1 MLYRKGSDLGNQPTV
16 SPRQQRW
23 APTIAPPASADLL
36 APQALVSCELL
47 QASKRSGLLSSPVQ
61 ATQPAVQGSSQRL
74 GPPPAG
80 FPSRCQACPGMGG
93 CHPWAAATC
102 RGNAWRGGEGA
113 ERAGLGVTAPI
124 QEGKSS
130 ELLKNYCDPWTAV
143 RQASLSIINS
153 WSLLKLMSIKSV
165 MPSNHLILC
174 RPLLL
179 LPSVFSSI

>member
-93 CHPWAAATC
+93 CHPWAAATR

-130 ELLKNYCDPWTAV
+130 ELLKN
-143 RQASLSIINS
+143 
-153 WSLLKLMSIKSV
+153 
-165 MPSNHLILC
+165 
-174 RPLLL
+174 
-179 LPSVFSSI
+179 